1 MTLLGVLLGCS
12 LVANLYFVVTSL
24 KGELMSGGQFGA
36 ERAFA
41 PASWPATSTHGAS
54 NSPALQEGRENFSA
68 EDLHFLFEAEDFR
81 DALLGYQL
89 LSRQNQQLGQSLKQ
103 AWLKT
108 VRGWLTEPG
117 TSYRVE
123 SFINAA
129 LDVQANDFDFR
140 RLQAEHYRATG
151 ASGKILQAIDIYY
164 ELLNESPQE
173 LQGVLVSEIQN
184 MVKQQVTRLSDQQAW
199 QPLIRFAE
207 RLLWHEPMH
216 PPYVFIYARALVAV
230 ERYNSAKNSLLSV
243 IYDEYYGAKAKQMI
257 DEIALLDLSDQG
269 IHLLDSQA
277 RAADSF
283 DKLCRRYPTMSRERK
298 SRQLLR
304 VLSRLRHQEE
314 RFEDFQKDIL
324 RTVSDQVRRG
334 IVSPPVPGRSYRAV
348 FSVLD
353 HELPEPLWPAME
365 EVLANGVTLRMQDV
379 DGHWHPVPLRFAG
392 GAKAVFN
399 RKHLERAVSLQ
410 IIIKHGSPDRE
421 MFEYAVQHE
430 LPVKPMWS
438 MKQRFLRWIASRS
451 PGSMMSPMGGDCS
464 ISKGKSQSKA

>member
-1 MTLLGVLLGCS
+1 MLTVLALTPSAKIAIVLMAGIVAFS
-12 LVANLYFVVTSL
+12 LMDLYL
-24 KGELMSGGQFGA
+24 RWLAKHRRRMRKELMREALSAQASVLSGLRTMAGLF
-36 ERAFA
+36 
-41 PASWPATSTHGAS
+41 T
-54 NSPALQEGRENFSA
+54 
-68 EDLHFLFEAEDFR
+68 DL
-81 DALLGYQL
+81 
-89 LSRQNQQLGQSLKQ
+89 
-103 AWLKT
+103 
-108 VRGWLTEPG
+108 P
-117 TSYRVE
+117 
-123 SFINAA
+123 
-129 LDVQANDFDFR
+129 
-140 RLQAEHYRATG
+140 EH
-151 ASGKILQAIDIYY
+151 
-164 ELLNESPQE
+164 
-173 LQGVLVSEIQN
+173 
-184 MVKQQVTRLSDQQAW
+184 
-199 QPLIRFAE
+199 PLE
-207 RLLWHEPMH
+207 
-216 PPYVFIYARALVAV
+216 
-230 ERYNSAKNSLLSV
+230 LSV
-243 IYDEYYGAKAKQMI
+243 EGV
-257 DEIALLDLSDQG
+257 
-269 IHLLDSQA
+269 HLLDSQA